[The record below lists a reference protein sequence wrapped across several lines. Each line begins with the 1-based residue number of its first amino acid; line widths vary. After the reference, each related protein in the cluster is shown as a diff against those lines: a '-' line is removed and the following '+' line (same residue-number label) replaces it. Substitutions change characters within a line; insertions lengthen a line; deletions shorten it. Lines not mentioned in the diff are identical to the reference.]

1 MPQFH
6 CGEKHEESNQ
16 VAKNCISSCCFI
28 KAYGAVRNKKKDV
41 LDHHTEAWECIVLEK
56 PVTLNLFSVE
66 S

>member
-28 KAYGAVRNKKKDV
+28 KAYRAVGNKEKMYQTITQKPGN
-41 LDHHTEAWECIVLEK
+41 AYVLEK